1 MNVVTSSAEVKRV
14 EQKAKETLPSL
25 ALMESAALKCWCIL
39 AKLVKPADSLLVLVG
54 GGNNGADALAIAR
67 HAYHGG
73 LTKITVLHT
82 ARRFSVEH
90 ETQQALLSEY
100 PITQLFLDETDLNT
114 LPTFDWI
121 VDGLTG
127 LGLRGELN
135 ESLTEVVNWVNN
147 NKGSVFSVDIPSGL
161 GDQVPVNGP
170 SIHADYTVA
179 LGSYTQSH
187 YHSLTRTRCGE
198 LTWANPSF
206 SLNLLN
212 SVERVAIVDKE
223 PLSLPPLDRSAYKNS
238 RGSVAIFGSSSAYSG
253 AARLSARAAFAARGG
268 LVSLFCDPE
277 IYEIAAGESPSV
289 MVHPYQGQEIT
300 GFDAILAGPGWGE
313 GREGY
318 LKTLLDS
325 SIPLVLDADGI
336 RALSSL
342 VVSGEYEG
350 TSMPM
355 ILTPHLGEI
364 RVLGEAVLK
373 KRCFLPTDTP
383 EEFFT
388 QLQTVAQTL
397 GATIVLKS
405 SLIHIAQGDG
415 SVTILEGLNP
425 SLGVAGSGDVLAG
438 VVVALLGQGFS
449 PSDAALLGS
458 KIHLQSGV
466 RAHEELGYYDSES
479 LIGYIG
485 SVVKEAER

>member
-1 MNVVTSSAEVKRV
+1 MLFRS
-14 EQKAKETLPSL
+14 
-25 ALMESAALKCWCIL
+25 
-39 AKLVKPADSLLVLVG
+39 
-54 GGNNGADALAIAR
+54 
-67 HAYHGG
+67 
-73 LTKITVLHT
+73 
-82 ARRFSVEH
+82 
-90 ETQQALLSEY
+90 SEY
-100 PITQLFLDETDLNT
+100 PITQLFLDETDLTT

-135 ESLTEVVNWVNN
+135 ESLTKVVNWVNN

-289 MVHPYQGQEIT
+289 MVHPYQGQEVT
-300 GFDAILAGPGWGE
+300 GFDAILAGPG
-313 GREGY
+313 REIG
-318 LKTLLDS
+318 
-325 SIPLVLDADGI
+325 
-336 RALSSL
+336 
-342 VVSGEYEG
+342 
-350 TSMPM
+350 
-355 ILTPHLGEI
+355 
-364 RVLGEAVLK
+364 
-373 KRCFLPTDTP
+373 
-383 EEFFT
+383 
-388 QLQTVAQTL
+388 
-397 GATIVLKS
+397 
-405 SLIHIAQGDG
+405 
-415 SVTILEGLNP
+415 
-425 SLGVAGSGDVLAG
+425 
-438 VVVALLGQGFS
+438 
-449 PSDAALLGS
+449 
-458 KIHLQSGV
+458 
-466 RAHEELGYYDSES
+466 RAH
-479 LIGYIG
+479 
-485 SVVKEAER
+485 V